1 MKGMRKRRWWFI
13 GLALALLTA
22 GVSAQAPKDY
32 RTVIAEIDNYHRFD
46 KDRIDTLRQA
56 GDKAAAL
63 LFPLIERRL
72 QGGRRSAGDLD
83 KPVDAL
89 CECATIKQ
97 TAKMRALYD
106 RIESPATRD
115 RLVAWMGQVGDARA
129 CRDIL
134 ESRLL
139 QELAGQAPKFR
150 MSGGAG
156 PRDLVIGLVRSA
168 DPRSIRLLI
177 KTLTDPR
184 ATDSIRGYVF
194 QNLAATGDPAA
205 IQAVRAASVGSRQRA
220 ALPFVA
226 LLDFKT
232 SYRPPPVRATHVD
245 AAGTEWGLVQWDALG
260 SLDDLWLVR
269 KQGSHWVK
277 PIYTGVNAYWDTPEF
292 GAVSRTE
299 ANADREAHRSPI
311 EGAGWVKAFVGNK
324 ELELDSDGDG
334 LTDVVEKRFALDPQE
349 RDTDGDGLIDSLD
362 KNPHTPR
369 EVLSEKQQ
377 ILKAA
382 IDAMVVGRSAQGL
395 AFFELP
401 ADVKPFEVTSW
412 KGLVLPT
419 ALESKSINGSS
430 FRVGLPHLYGW
441 ATKGVN
447 PPPFQFSKDRKTVQV
462 LVSEG
467 VHSSAV
473 TSIVTLKRFEK
484 DWLPIGVELFS
495 HIDS

>member
-1 MKGMRKRRWWFI
+1 MKGMKRRRWVIAVIFAF
-13 GLALALLTA
+13 LAA
-22 GVSAQAPKDY
+22 GVGAQAPKDY
-32 RTVIAEIDNYHRFD
+32 RAVIAEIDNYHRFD
-46 KDRIDTLRQA
+46 KDRRDTLRQA

-72 QGGRRSAGDLD
+72 QGGKRSAADLH

-97 TAKMRALYD
+97 TDKIRALYH
-106 RIESPATRD
+106 RIKDPATRD

-134 ESRLL
+134 EARLL

-150 MSGGAG
+150 MSGGAR

-168 DPRSIRLLI
+168 DPCSIGLLI
-177 KTLTDPR
+177 KTLTDSR
-184 ATDSIRGYVF
+184 ATDSIRGSVF

-205 IQAVRAASVGSRQRA
+205 IQAVRAASAGSRQRA

-226 LLDFKT
+226 SLDFKT
-232 SYRPPPVRATHVD
+232 SYRPPPVKGTHVD
-245 AAGTEWGLVQWDALG
+245 GAGTEWGLVQWDALG

-299 ANADREAHRSPI
+299 ANADREAHRSLI
-311 EGAGWVKAFVGNK
+311 EGGGWVKAFIGNK
-324 ELELDSDGDG
+324 ALELDSDGDG
-334 LTDVVEKRFALDPQE
+334 LTDVAEKRFALDPQE

-362 KNPHTPR
+362 KSPHTPR
-369 EVLSEKQQ
+369 GTLSEKQQ

-382 IDAMVVGRSAQGL
+382 IDAMVVGRSSQRL

-412 KGLVLPT
+412 NGVVLPK
-419 ALESKSINGSS
+419 ALQSKFITGSRI
-430 FRVGLPHLYGW
+430 RVGLPFQYGW
-441 ATKGVN
+441 ATKGVV
-447 PPPFQFSKDRKTVQV
+447 PPAFQFSKDRKTVQV

-467 VHSSAV
+467 VKSSVV
-473 TSIVTLKRFEK
+473 TSIVTLKRFKE
-484 DWLPIGVELFS
+484 DWIPIGVELFS